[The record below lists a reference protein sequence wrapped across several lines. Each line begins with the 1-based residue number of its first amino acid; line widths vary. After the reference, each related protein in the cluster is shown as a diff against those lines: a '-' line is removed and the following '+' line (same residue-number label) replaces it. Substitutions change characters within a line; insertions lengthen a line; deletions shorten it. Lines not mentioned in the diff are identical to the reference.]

1 MVVMPVRTLIVD
13 DERMA
18 RKRLRTLL
26 ADDADVDVV
35 GECTNGRDAV
45 LAIEERKP
53 DLVFLD
59 VQMPELDGF
68 AVVHAVGV
76 DRMPVTVFVTAFD
89 QYALKAFEAH
99 ALDYLTKP
107 FDRER
112 FQTSLG
118 RAKHQVRLRLTTT
131 SASDTTSAAIAPMTP
146 VVPVVPVGPDAATA
160 APGRSAASLN
170 ERLVSLLSD
179 LERRQQY
186 PERLVVKSAGRVTFL
201 RVDEIDWIEAA
212 GNYVRLHA
220 GRDAHLLHEGLAALA
235 TRLDP
240 SRFARI
246 HRSTLVNLDRVR
258 EVQPWFHGDAIAILR
273 DGTRLQVSRT
283 YRAELGA

>member
-1 MVVMPVRTLIVD
+1 MPVRTLIVD

-26 ADDADVDVV
+26 ADDVDVDVV

-45 LAIEERKP
+45 LAIEDRKP

-112 FQTSLG
+112 FETSLG
-118 RAKHQVRLRLTTT
+118 RAKHQVRLRLAMTT
-131 SASDTTSAAIAPMTP
+131 ASDTTSAAIAPMTSLAP
-146 VVPVVPVGPDAATA
+146 DVPDAATA
-160 APGRSAASLN
+160 ALGQSAASLN

-179 LERRQQY
+179 LEKRQQY
-186 PERLVVKSAGRVTFL
+186 AERLVVKSAGRVTFL

-283 YRAELGA
+283 YRSGLGA

>member
-1 MVVMPVRTLIVD
+1 MSAMAVRTLIVD

-26 ADDADVDVV
+26 VPDGDVEIV
-35 GECTNGRDAV
+35 GEASNGRDAV
-45 LAIEERKP
+45 AAIRDQQP

-76 DRMPVTVFVTAFD
+76 DAMPVTVFVTAFD
-89 QYALKAFEAH
+89 QYALKAFEVN

-112 FQTSLG
+112 FEVSLA
-118 RAKHQVRLRLTTT
+118 RAKTQVKFRDGARPG
-131 SASDTTSAAIAPMTP
+131 D
-146 VVPVVPVGPDAATA
+146 DA
-160 APGRSAASLN
+160 GVS
-170 ERLVSLLSD
+170 ERLVALLAG

-186 PERLVVKSAGRVTFL
+186 AERLMVKSAGRVVFL
-201 RVDEIDWIEAA
+201 RVEDIDWIEAA
-212 GNYVRLHA
+212 GSYVRLHA
-220 GRDAHLLHEGLAALA
+220 GRDAHLLHEGIAALL

-240 SRFARI
+240 ARFARV
-246 HRSTLVNLDRVR
+246 HRSTIVNLDRVR
-258 EVQPWFHGDAIAILR
+258 ELQPWFHGDAVAILR

-283 YRAELGA
+283 YRDALGGEA

>member
-1 MVVMPVRTLIVD
+1 MVSMPVRTLIVD

-18 RKRLRTLL
+18 RKRIRTLL
-26 ADDADVDVV
+26 TPDAEVDVV
-35 GECTNGRDAV
+35 GEAANGRDAV
-45 LAIEERKP
+45 TAIHEREP

-68 AVVHAVGV
+68 AVVQAVGV

-112 FQTSLG
+112 FQMSLS
-118 RAKHQVRLRLTTT
+118 RAKEQVRLR
-131 SASDTTSAAIAPMTP
+131 SAANP
-146 VVPVVPVGPDAATA
+146 VTNDRLAEPEL
-160 APGRSAASLN
+160 RERLASLLGDFERRIRYA
-170 ERLVSLLSD
+170 ERLM
-179 LERRQQY
+179 
-186 PERLVVKSAGRVTFL
+186 VKSAGRVVFL
-201 RVDEIDWIEAA
+201 RVDEIDWVEAA
-212 GNYVRLHA
+212 GSYVRLHV
-220 GRDAHLLHEGLAALA
+220 GREGHLLHEGIAALM

-240 SRFARI
+240 SRFARV
-246 HRSTLVNLDRVR
+246 HRSTIVNLDRVR
-258 EVQPWFHGDAIAILR
+258 ELQPWFHGDAIAILR

-283 YRAELGA
+283 YRDGIIGPA

>member
-1 MVVMPVRTLIVD
+1 MGTMPVRTLIVD

-26 ADDADVDVV
+26 AGDDDIDVV
-35 GECTNGRDAV
+35 GECNNGRDAV
-45 LAIEERKP
+45 DTIASAAP

-68 AVVHAVGV
+68 GVVNAIGV
-76 DRMPVTVFVTAFD
+76 QRMPVTVFVTAFD
-89 QYALKAFEAH
+89 QFALKAFEAH

-118 RAKHQVRLRLTTT
+118 RAKQQVQLR
-131 SASDTTSAAIAPMTP
+131 A
-146 VVPVVPVGPDAATA
+146 AAT
-160 APGRSAASLN
+160 PHTSRESREPELN
-170 ERLVSLLSD
+170 ARLVALLSD
-179 LERRQQY
+179 LEKRQQY
-186 PERLVVKSAGRVTFL
+186 ADRLMVKNGGRVLFL
-201 RVDEIDWIEAA
+201 RVEEIDWIEAA
-212 GNYVRLHA
+212 GSYVRLHV
-220 GRDAHLLHEGLAALA
+220 GREGHVLHEGIAALM

-246 HRSTLVNLDRVR
+246 HRSTIVNLDRVR
-258 EVQPWFHGDAIAILR
+258 ELQPWFHGDAVAILR
-273 DGTRLQVSRT
+273 DGTKLQVSRT
-283 YRAELGA
+283 YREALGTD

>member
-1 MVVMPVRTLIVD
+1 MVAMPVRTLIVD

-26 ADDADVDVV
+26 AVDADVSVV

-45 LAIEERKP
+45 TAITEHEP

-76 DRMPVTVFVTAFD
+76 QRMPVTVFVTAFD

-112 FQTSLG
+112 FEMSLA
-118 RAKHQVRLRLTTT
+118 RAKHQVRLRARETAET
-131 SASDTTSAAIAPMTP
+131 A
-146 VVPVVPVGPDAATA
+146 AATPPSRGEA
-160 APGRSAASLN
+160 GAELN
-170 ERLVSLLSD
+170 TRLVAFLSD

-186 PERLVVKSAGRVTFL
+186 ADRLLVKAAGRVLFL
-201 RVDEIDWIEAA
+201 RVEEIDWIEAA
-212 GNYVRLHA
+212 GSYVRLHV
-220 GRDAHLLHEGLAALA
+220 GRDGHLLHEGMAALWA
-235 TRLDP
+235 RLDP
-240 SRFARI
+240 ARFARI
-246 HRSTLVNLDRVR
+246 HRSTIVNLDRVR
-258 EVQPWFHGDAIAILR
+258 ELQPWFHGDAVAILR
-273 DGTRLQVSRT
+273 DGTKLQVSRT
-283 YRAELGA
+283 YRDALGEA

>member
-1 MVVMPVRTLIVD
+1 MAPEASLDKVSARGDHGRMPVRTLIVD

-26 ADDADVDVV
+26 AADADVDIV
-35 GECTNGRDAV
+35 GESSNGRDAV
-45 LAIEERKP
+45 SAIQDRAP

-68 AVVHAVGV
+68 AVVQAVGV
-76 DRMPVTVFVTAFD
+76 TRMPVTVFVTAFD

-112 FQTSLG
+112 FQTSLA
-118 RAKHQVRLRLTTT
+118 RAKDQVRLRE
-131 SASDTTSAAIAPMTP
+131 AANRQL
-146 VVPVVPVGPDAATA
+146 PDAKAEA
-160 APGRSAASLN
+160 DVDSDDSDLKD
-170 ERLVSLLSD
+170 RLMSLLAG
-179 LERRQQY
+179 LERRHQY
-186 PERLVVKSAGRVTFL
+186 AERLMVRSAGRVVFL

-212 GNYVRLHA
+212 ASYVRLHV
-220 GRDAHLLHEGLAALA
+220 GRDAHLMHEGITSVAA
-235 TRLDP
+235 RLDP
-240 SRFARI
+240 ARFARI
-246 HRSTLVNLDRVR
+246 HRSTIVNLDRVR
-258 EVQPWFHGDAIAILR
+258 ELQPWFHGDAVAILR

-283 YRAELGA
+283 YRDALGSPI

>member
-1 MVVMPVRTLIVD
+1 MPVRTLIVD

-118 RAKHQVRLRLTTT
+118 RAKHQVRLRLTPTL
-131 SASDTTSAAIAPMTP
+131 ASDTTSAAIAPMTSLAP
-146 VVPVVPVGPDAATA
+146 DVADAATA
-160 APGRSAASLN
+160 APGQSAASLN

-179 LERRQQY
+179 LEKRQQY
-186 PERLVVKSAGRVTFL
+186 AERLVVKSAGRVTFL

-283 YRAELGA
+283 YRSGLGA

>member
-1 MVVMPVRTLIVD
+1 
-13 DERMA
+13 MA

-26 ADDADVDVV
+26 AADTDVNVV
-35 GECTNGRDAV
+35 GECSNGRDAV
-45 LAIEERKP
+45 TAIHEREP

-68 AVVHAVGV
+68 AVVQAIGV
-76 DRMPVTVFVTAFD
+76 HRMPVTVFVTAFD

-112 FQTSLG
+112 FQTSLV
-118 RAKHQVRLRLTTT
+118 RAKDHVRLRDVARRQ
-131 SASDTTSAAIAPMTP
+131 SAPASS
-146 VVPVVPVGPDAATA
+146 GDATDAEL
-160 APGRSAASLN
+160 S
-170 ERLVSLLSD
+170 ERLVSLLAG

-186 PERLVVKSAGRVTFL
+186 TERLMVKSAGRVLFL
-201 RVDEIDWIEAA
+201 KVDEIDWIEAA
-212 GNYVRLHA
+212 GSYVRLHV
-220 GRDAHLLHEGLAALA
+220 GRDGHLLHEGIAAVL

-240 SRFARI
+240 ARFARI
-246 HRSTLVNLDRVR
+246 HRSTIVNLDRVR
-258 EVQPWFHGDAIAILR
+258 ELQPWFHGDAVVILR

-283 YRAELGA
+283 HRTALGTS

>member
-1 MVVMPVRTLIVD
+1 MPVRTLIVD

-26 ADDADVDVV
+26 ADDVDVDVV

-45 LAIEERKP
+45 LAIEDRKP
-53 DLVFLD
+53 HLVFLD

-89 QYALKAFEAH
+89 QHALKAFEAH

-112 FQTSLG
+112 FETSLG
-118 RAKHQVRLRLTTT
+118 RAKHQVRLRLATTAA
-131 SASDTTSAAIAPMTP
+131 SAATSAAIAPMTSLAP
-146 VVPVVPVGPDAATA
+146 DVPDAATA
-160 APGRSAASLN
+160 APGQSAASLN

-179 LERRQQY
+179 FEKRQQY
-186 PERLVVKSAGRVTFL
+186 VERLVVKSAGRVTFL

-220 GRDAHLLHEGLAALA
+220 GRDAHLVHEGLAALA

-283 YRAELGA
+283 YRSGLGA

>member
-1 MVVMPVRTLIVD
+1 MGVMPVRTLIVD

-26 ADDADVDVV
+26 AADADIDVI

-45 LAIEERKP
+45 IAISERSP

-68 AVVHAVGV
+68 AVVYAVGV
-76 DRMPVTVFVTAFD
+76 EQMPVTVFVTAFD

-112 FQTSLG
+112 FQTSLD
-118 RAKHQVRLRLTTT
+118 RAKRQVHLRTASVASTPITAPSATFPIVSTTT
-131 SASDTTSAAIAPMTP
+131 TAVVGARGNAAL
-146 VVPVVPVGPDAATA
+146 D
-160 APGRSAASLN
+160 
-170 ERLVSLLSD
+170 ERLVSLLAEI
-179 LERRQQY
+179 ERRQQY
-186 PERLVVKSAGRVTFL
+186 AERLMVRSAGRVTFL
-201 RVDEIDWIEAA
+201 RVDEVDWIEAA
-212 GNYVRLHA
+212 GNYVRLHV

-235 TRLDP
+235 TRLNP
-240 SRFARI
+240 TRFARI
-246 HRSTLVNLDRVR
+246 HRSTIVNLDRVR
-258 EVQPWFHGDAIAILR
+258 ELQPWFHGDAVAILR

-283 YRAELGA
+283 YREALGA

>member
-1 MVVMPVRTLIVD
+1 MPVRTLIVD

-26 ADDADVDVV
+26 TADTDVDVV
-35 GECTNGRDAV
+35 GECSNGRDAV
-45 LAIEERKP
+45 TAIHEREP

-68 AVVHAVGV
+68 AVVQAIGV
-76 DRMPVTVFVTAFD
+76 HRMPVTVFVTAFD

-118 RAKHQVRLRLTTT
+118 RAKAPGA
-131 SASDTTSAAIAPMTP
+131 ASERRQATA
-146 VVPVVPVGPDAATA
+146 DAAPTSSRDA
-160 APGRSAASLN
+160 ANAELS
-170 ERLVSLLSD
+170 ERLVSLLAE

-186 PERLVVKSAGRVTFL
+186 AERLMVKSAGRVVFL
-201 RVDEIDWIEAA
+201 AVDEIDWIEAA
-212 GNYVRLHA
+212 GSYVRLHV
-220 GRDAHLLHEGLAALA
+220 GRDGAPAARRHCRADDAPRPVALRA
-235 TRLDP
+235 GP
-240 SRFARI
+240 SVDDREP
-246 HRSTLVNLDRVR
+246 RSRPR
-258 EVQPWFHGDAIAILR
+258 AQPWFHGDAVAILR

-283 YRAELGA
+283 YREALGRRAHV

>member
-1 MVVMPVRTLIVD
+1 MGAMPVRTLIVD

-26 ADDADVDVV
+26 AADTEVDVV
-35 GECTNGRDAV
+35 GECSNGRDAV
-45 LAIEERKP
+45 TAIHERQP

-68 AVVHAVGV
+68 AVIQAIGVH
-76 DRMPVTVFVTAFD
+76 RMPVTVFVTAFD

-118 RAKHQVRLRLTTT
+118 RAKHQVQLRASSKPAPTTT
-131 SASDTTSAAIAPMTP
+131 AREPE
-146 VVPVVPVGPDAATA
+146 
-160 APGRSAASLN
+160 LN
-170 ERLVSLLSD
+170 ARLVALLSE

-186 PERLVVKSAGRVTFL
+186 AERLMVKTAGRVVFL

-212 GNYVRLHA
+212 GSYVRLHV
-220 GRDAHLLHEGLAALA
+220 GRDGHLLHEGIAALM

-240 SRFARI
+240 ARFARI
-246 HRSTLVNLDRVR
+246 HRSTIVNLDRVR
-258 EVQPWFHGDAIAILR
+258 ELQPWFHGDAVAILR

-283 YRAELGA
+283 YRESLGPA